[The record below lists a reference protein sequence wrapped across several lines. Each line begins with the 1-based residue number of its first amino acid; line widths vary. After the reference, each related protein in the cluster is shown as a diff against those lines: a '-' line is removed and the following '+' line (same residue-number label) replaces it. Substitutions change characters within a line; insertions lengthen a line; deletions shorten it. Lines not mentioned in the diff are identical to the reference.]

1 MKTTNKIEC
10 AAPQRVGRQP
20 LGGAASLISPLFS
33 LSPIH
38 IYTFLL
44 YISHSILTGVA
55 FCVYAVRCF
64 VRIIERIRRIFVFF
78 S

>member
-1 MKTTNKIEC
+1 MCRSAE
-10 AAPQRVGRQP
+10 GRASALGRRSLPYLPIVLP
-20 LGGAASLISPLFS
+20 LSNTDKHL
-33 LSPIH
+33 LSYI
-38 IYTFLL
+38 I

-64 VRIIERIRRIFVFF
+64 VRIIERIRRVFVVF

>member
-1 MKTTNKIEC
+1 MLPKATASAE
-10 AAPQRVGRQP
+10 GRALA
-20 LGGAASLISPLFS
+20 LGGGTPPYLPIVLHSSIRDKHLPFS
-33 LSPIH
+33 L
-38 IYTFLL
+38 YM

-64 VRIIERIRRIFVFF
+64 VRIIERIRRIFVVF